1 MYEGTIECSH
11 DFYLKVYHLSLLSGD
26 ITYDEQDFLLI
37 DECGDLNPVTIEIFK
52 LLPARIKIAVGDTCV
67 SGNTRILTSKGWR
80 RVTSVISSLEKNKQV
95 LVKSYD
101 KVLNKFVY
109 LPASNPQRKGIKQT
123 YKLKTSRSSLV
134 ATDDHKVLTVDGY
147 KTLKDLKVDDLV
159 LKYVNKG
166 KNGYAHIL
174 SDDQYQVCLGSFF
187 GDGCILKTSRNNI
200 YRLGLGH
207 TEKQLPYLLWKM
219 NFFATT
225 VQKDLN
231 VVLPTTAEIKGSS
244 FISSLSY
251 SVHTKSFGL
260 VKEFTV
266 DDVYKMNALALAV
279 WVMDDGSIKARSKSN
294 KILGITISTNSF
306 TYKENL
312 MFVDMLKAN
321 FGLEAVVG
329 KDREYFELNFRTK
342 DSARLL
348 QIIKPYVNDCF
359 VGKFKEESS
368 DVYAPVVPEFVYA
381 VDPVLSITP
390 EKLEEVFDITVEG
403 TNNYVASNTAQKANH
418 SGIVTHNCQ
427 NVYGFNHTVNA
438 FDILKDSATLFNL
451 TKSFRVAD
459 TIAVKLEKFC
469 KNYIDDDMVFT
480 GVKVTDPTVVTT
492 AYISRTNAGMITTM
506 IELVQQKR
514 AFSTVRSVADIFKL
528 PLSLAFAKYEGSIS
542 DPAYKYLQGDIDDWY
557 ESPELQVNYK
567 SPLLY
572 IASLY
577 TLDVSLSAAVSL
589 ILRNGKQDI
598 INAYNFVKAN
608 QGKDKTVWLGTAHSF
623 KGLEYD
629 KIIINDDL
637 NKSTLKAIGL
647 ADSDMSDEDKLQERN
662 LYYVACSRAKKE
674 LYNATILEM

>member
-1 MYEGTIECSH
+1 MSLTTEQQAVVAFIRNTGKEKQTVLINAVAGSGKTYLLTQIVKQIPHVRGIYLAYNKSVATEASTKFPSSIACSTTHSLAYRAVVSALSLKVGNFTYRNIKEPIKYEDKQDIVDTVREFCLSAATSFEAFAKQIGLTTKMSDICIKYLSLMYEGTIECSH

-52 LLPARIKIAVGDTCV
+52 LLPARIKIAVGD
-67 SGNTRILTSKGWR
+67 
-80 RVTSVISSLEKNKQV
+80 
-95 LVKSYD
+95 D
-101 KVLNKFVY
+101 
-109 LPASNPQRKGIKQT
+109 
-123 YKLKTSRSSLV
+123 
-134 ATDDHKVLTVDGY
+134 
-147 KTLKDLKVDDLV
+147 
-159 LKYVNKG
+159 
-166 KNGYAHIL
+166 
-174 SDDQYQVCLGSFF
+174 
-187 GDGCILKTSRNNI
+187 
-200 YRLGLGH
+200 
-207 TEKQLPYLLWKM
+207 
-219 NFFATT
+219 
-225 VQKDLN
+225 
-231 VVLPTTAEIKGSS
+231 
-244 FISSLSY
+244 
-251 SVHTKSFGL
+251 
-260 VKEFTV
+260 
-266 DDVYKMNALALAV
+266 
-279 WVMDDGSIKARSKSN
+279 
-294 KILGITISTNSF
+294 
-306 TYKENL
+306 
-312 MFVDMLKAN
+312 
-321 FGLEAVVG
+321 
-329 KDREYFELNFRTK
+329 
-342 DSARLL
+342 
-348 QIIKPYVNDCF
+348 
-359 VGKFKEESS
+359 
-368 DVYAPVVPEFVYA
+368 
-381 VDPVLSITP
+381 
-390 EKLEEVFDITVEG
+390 
-403 TNNYVASNTAQKANH
+403 
-418 SGIVTHNCQ
+418 CQ